1 MAVFGRDY
9 KTVEMNLQQG
19 KTIITVIGQEGLS
32 QSLLG
37 AKAVLATEGLEE
49 KGSLGLPWL
58 EEQAAQLV
66 RSNRPDGMF
75 TIANL
80 INPARPEQSATV
92 MIDPY
97 LAPPELIILGGGH
110 IALPLANIGSLLG
123 YQVTVVDDRP
133 DFISPERFAG
143 AYKSICCSFDDIEKV
158 LRLGPASSVV
168 IVTRG
173 HLHDLDCLRRVI
185 RYPLAY
191 LGMIG
196 SRRKIKMI
204 RRQLLEDEVA
214 MEKIEK
220 VRMPIGLDIGAQTP
234 AEIAVCIAAEMIK
247 DRRGGSADSLV
258 QGRAQ
263 KVAHPNDCELPSI
276 ADKEALHKAISAA
289 WENTP
294 AALATIVR
302 TKGSTPRKAGA
313 RMLIYRDGR
322 ILGTIGGG
330 CGESEVRL
338 QALNVIDDKLPRVH
352 KVSLTADIAAAE
364 GMACGGTMEVF
375 IEPVISFV
383 KVFDGGEGQ

>member
-1 MAVFGRDY
+1 MMVSGGTFNMED
-9 KTVEMNLQQG
+9 NLQQG
-19 KTIITVIGQEGLS
+19 KTIVTVIAQENLSEGLPGS
-32 QSLLG
+32 KIVITAGG
-37 AKAVLATEGLEE
+37 ASK
-49 KGSLGLPWL
+49 KGSLQLNWL
-58 EEQAAQLV
+58 EDAAAELV
-66 RSNRPDGMF
+66 RASQSDGIF
-75 TIANL
+75 KTAEL
-80 INPARPEQSATV
+80 VNPARPEQRATV

-97 LAPPELIILGGGH
+97 LAQPELIILGGGH
-110 IALPLANIGSLLG
+110 IALPLANIGQLLG

-133 DFISPERFAG
+133 DFVSAERFSG
-143 AYKSICCSFDDIEKV
+143 VYKSICCSFDDIENI
-158 LRLGPASSVV
+158 LSLGPASSVV

-173 HLHDLDCLRRVI
+173 HMHDLDCLSKVI
-185 RYPLAY
+185 KYPVAY

-204 RRQLLEDEVA
+204 RQQLLDDGIDI
-214 MEKIEK
+214 EKIEK

-247 DRRGGSADSLV
+247 DRRGGGAGSLAA
-258 QGRAQ
+258 GRTQ
-263 KVAHPNDCELPSI
+263 KVDHPNDCELPSV
-276 ADKEALHKAISAA
+276 ADKESLYRAIIAA
-289 WENTP
+289 KEGTP
-294 AALATIVR
+294 AALATIVK

-338 QALNVIDDKLPRVH
+338 QALGVIDEQKARLH

-375 IEPVISFV
+375 IEPATMFAEA
-383 KVFDGGEGQ
+383 FNGGEK

>member
-1 MAVFGRDY
+1 MDID
-9 KTVEMNLQQG
+9 LQQG

-32 QSLLG
+32 ESLTGSKMMLT
-37 AKAVLATEGLEE
+37 ADGLKK
-49 KGSLGLPWL
+49 KGDLQLSWL
-58 EEQAAQLV
+58 EDQAAELV
-66 RSNRPDGMF
+66 RANQSDGMF
-75 TIANL
+75 KTASLVNPANL
-80 INPARPEQSATV
+80 EQRATV

-110 IALPLANIGSLLG
+110 IALPLANIGHLLG
-123 YQVTVVDDRP
+123 YQVMVIDDRP
-133 DFISPERFAG
+133 DFVSAGRFTG
-143 AYKSICCSFDDIEKV
+143 VYKSICCSFDDIENI
-158 LRLGPASSVV
+158 LNLGPASSVV

-173 HLHDLDCLRRVI
+173 HMHDLDCLRRVVK
-185 RYPLAY
+185 YPLAY

-204 RRQLLEDEVA
+204 RQQLLEDGID

-234 AEIAVCIAAEMIK
+234 AEIAVCIAGEMIK
-247 DRRGGSADSLV
+247 DRRGGGAGSLAE
-258 QGRAQ
+258 GRAL
-263 KVAHPNDCELPSI
+263 KAAHPNDCELPSI
-276 ADKEALHKAISAA
+276 ADKEALHRAISAA
-289 WENTP
+289 LEKMP
-294 AALATIVR
+294 AALATIIS

-338 QALNVIDDKLPRVH
+338 QALSVIDSGKPHVH
-352 KVSLTADIAAAE
+352 RVSLTADIAAAE

-375 IEPVISFV
+375 IEPVTMFA
-383 KVFDGGEGQ
+383 KVFDGGEAQ